1 MNINE
6 LEKERIKLLY
16 ESKGILLNEDGIVG
30 LLARVARRLVGKN
43 SDDIATAFRTTEVAL
58 AKSMDD
64 IIIGARKSKSL
75 TELRDIEI
83 KLMHIFNP
91 SGSEATIKPAQE
103 NLKNFLNGYAKS
115 KGKANWQVIRNEVVG
130 EVKDDVLGG
139 ARQQAAAGSASAPI
153 GANANNM
160 LSKERI
166 SNRWYGFT
174 DPSYVE
180 KIDWSKVTNAK
191 NMDAYNKFIAQAIK
205 TGDYKYISAGGFEK
219 FGITNLR
226 DFLKNNIDKV
236 NEVIPEIGRWSV
248 LFK

>member
-16 ESKGILLNEDGIVG
+16 ESKGILLNEEGIVG

-91 SGSEATIKPAQE
+91 SGLEATIKPAQE

-115 KGKANWQVIRNEVVG
+115 KGKANWQIIRNEVVG
-130 EVKDDVLGG
+130 EVKDDV
-139 ARQQAAAGSASAPI
+139 ASA
-153 GANANNM
+153 AQSALKNL
-160 LSKERI
+160 LSGRRVGNGSFRDEI
-166 SNRWYGFT
+166 
-174 DPSYVE
+174 
-180 KIDWSKVTNAK
+180 IDWSKISNAK
-191 NMDAYNKFIAQAIK
+191 NLEDYNKFIARAIK
-205 TGDYKYISAGGFEK
+205 TGDFQFISRGGFEK
-219 FGITNLR
+219 LGVSDFR
-226 DFLKNNIDKV
+226 DMLKNNIKLVEEAD
-236 NEVIPEIGRWSV
+236 PLTGRWTV
-248 LFK
+248 TFK

>member
-91 SGSEATIKPAQE
+91 SGLDATIKPAQE

-130 EVKDDVLGG
+130 EVKDDVVS
-139 ARQQAAAGSASAPI
+139 AAQTVAKNLMTG
-153 GANANNM
+153 
-160 LSKERI
+160 ERI
-166 SNRWYGFT
+166 SNRWYGFH
-174 DPSYVE
+174 DPYSPLV
-180 KIDWSKVTNAK
+180 DWSKISNAK
-191 NMDAYNKFIAQAIK
+191 NWDEYNKLIAQAIK
-205 TGDYKYISAGGFEK
+205 TNDFSKISRGGFEK
-219 FGITNLR
+219 FGVPNFR
-226 DFLKNNIDKV
+226 DMLMNNIKVV
-236 NEVIPEIGRWSV
+236 NEVDPLVGRWSV
-248 LFK
+248 TFR

>member
-16 ESKGILLNEDGIVG
+16 ESKGILLNEEGIVG

-91 SGSEATIKPAQE
+91 SGLEATIKPAQE

-115 KGKANWQVIRNEVVG
+115 KGKANWQIIRNEVVG
-130 EVKDDVLGG
+130 EVKDDV
-139 ARQQAAAGSASAPI
+139 ASAAQTTVKNLLA
-153 GANANNM
+153 GQ
-160 LSKERI
+160 EV
-166 SNRWYGFT
+166 SNRSFRE
-174 DPSYVE
+174 DL
-180 KIDWSKVTNAK
+180 IDWSKISNAK
-191 NMDAYNKFIAQAIK
+191 NLEDYNKFIARAIK
-205 TGDYKYISAGGFEK
+205 TGDFQLISRGGFEK
-219 FGITNLR
+219 FGVPNFR
-226 DFLKNNIDKV
+226 DMLMNNIRVV
-236 NEVIPEIGRWSV
+236 NEVDPLVGRWSV
-248 LFK
+248 TFN

>member
-91 SGSEATIKPAQE
+91 SGLEATIKPAQE

-115 KGKANWQVIRNEVVG
+115 KGKANWQIIRNEVVG
-130 EVKDDVLGG
+130 EVKDDV
-139 ARQQAAAGSASAPI
+139 ARAAQTTVKDLLAGQ
-153 GANANNM
+153 
-160 LSKERI
+160 RV
-166 SNRWYGFT
+166 SNRWYAWRPENIDFT
-174 DPSYVE
+174 KFSNPKETFDE
-180 KIDWSKVTNAK
+180 LNKKIAS
-191 NMDAYNKFIAQAIK
+191 AIK
-205 TGDYKYISAGGFEK
+205 YGYWDIIPRQGFEK
-219 FGITNLR
+219 LGITNFR
-226 DFLKNNIDKV
+226 EYLKQNIKVV
-236 NEVIPEIGRWSV
+236 NEVDPLVGRWSV
-248 LFK
+248 TFK